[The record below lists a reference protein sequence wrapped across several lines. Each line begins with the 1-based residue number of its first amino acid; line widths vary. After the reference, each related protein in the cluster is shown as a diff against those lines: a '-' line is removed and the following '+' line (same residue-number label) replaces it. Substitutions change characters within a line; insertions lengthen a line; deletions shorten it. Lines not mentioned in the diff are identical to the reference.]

1 MTEFVLETIDLD
13 DLLFI
18 IGGIIFQG
26 ETTNSIDIELLLK
39 LQELLDKKLERL
51 QTEIPDGTLIH

>member
-26 ETTNSIDIELLLK
+26 ETTNSMDIELLLK